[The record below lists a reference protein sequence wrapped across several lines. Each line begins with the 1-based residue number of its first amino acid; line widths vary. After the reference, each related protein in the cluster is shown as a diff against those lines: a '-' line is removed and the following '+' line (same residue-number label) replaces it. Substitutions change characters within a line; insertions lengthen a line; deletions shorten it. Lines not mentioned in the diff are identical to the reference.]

1 MLKKGSAIKRFFL
14 VVLFAVGTIFAQDLD
29 EFDGEFGDVNKSEV
43 FDPLSGYN
51 RVMSSFN
58 DTFYIHILTPSAKG
72 YAYVVP
78 EGIRDGINNFF
89 SNLFFPIRFVN
100 NLLQLKFDRA
110 SSEAGRFFINSTF
123 GFFGF
128 FDPAS
133 KELKMQKYSED
144 FGQTLGFY
152 GIGDGFSIVLPF
164 LGPSNLRDLVGLGVD
179 LSLSPVSY
187 MAHNTLTYKIP
198 NDAWQGVAFSVEY
211 LLNDYSFEPNR
222 YEIFKKDAL
231 DLYPYLRDAY
241 KQKRDKE
248 IRE

>member
-1 MLKKGSAIKRFFL
+1 MLFVAGIA
-14 VVLFAVGTIFAQDLD
+14 FAQEID
-29 EFDGEFGDVNKSEV
+29 EFDSEFGDVSKSEV

-51 RVMSSFN
+51 RVMTNFN
-58 DTFYIHILTPSAKG
+58 DLFYDHVLTPSAKG

-78 EGIRDGINNFF
+78 EIIREGIGNFF
-89 SNLFFPIRFVN
+89 SNLFFPIRFAN

-110 SSEAGRFFINSTF
+110 GGEVGRFLINSTF

-144 FGQTLGFY
+144 FGQTLGYY
-152 GIGDGFSIVLPF
+152 GIGDGFYVVLPF
-164 LGPSNLRDLVGLGVD
+164 LGPSNLRDVVGLGVD

-187 MAHNTLTYKIP
+187 MTHNTLAYKIP
-198 NDAWQGVAFSVEY
+198 NDAWQGAIFSAEY

-222 YEIFKKDAL
+222 YEVFKKDAL